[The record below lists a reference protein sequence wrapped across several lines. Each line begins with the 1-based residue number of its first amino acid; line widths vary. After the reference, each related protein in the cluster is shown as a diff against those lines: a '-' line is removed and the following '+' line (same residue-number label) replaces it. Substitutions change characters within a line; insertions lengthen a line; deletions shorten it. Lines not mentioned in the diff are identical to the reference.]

1 MPDSTL
7 EAAKRREQPEPD
19 MSSAYDD
26 QELALA
32 MYMNSLGLELRD
44 HYHDTSGEEQTLEEA
59 ADMAERATFATS
71 NQDPNLPRYYND
83 LGLILWDLYYHNE
96 CFDTLEQAIT
106 AVKKAIDLTSKTDM
120 NRVLYLDRMSYMLYD
135 RGSLKESFEAA
146 KEVVQDC
153 PENHEERY
161 ACVDWFGRVLYD
173 LTLDT
178 GSIHELEHGL
188 DTVRQSVN
196 SIPADKSYRAQ
207 CLSTLS
213 GLLHEQYGVRSGNID
228 PAEAVQI
235 ARDAIA
241 AEPEDSLERATYLYR
256 LGLLLSEIFYFTR
269 AGSDIEE
276 SVKLLRQATA
286 EYYDG
291 DTEWPSRWY
300 ALGSSLAHRS
310 IATGSPEDL
319 DESISIIRE
328 IIELLPK
335 DHERHLKISLH
346 LASLLKERY
355 IQTKAQSDFDEAI
368 RVVEI
373 NLAVAPEDHPER
385 GRAFHILGN
394 AVGER
399 FNITGSMDDLDE
411 SIKHAQN
418 AVQATPE
425 THPEFSVFIMSL
437 ASGLSDRFGRI
448 ARLADLDEAIRLCER
463 ALEETSETRLSWIPL
478 LHNMAGS
485 YRNRF
490 QRCRK
495 ISDLER
501 SIELGQTTVDRCR
514 RDDVNR
520 HLYLSGL
527 AISLKTRFRY
537 NLSMEDLDTA
547 IDLEKETLEITPT
560 DHIDH
565 ASKLHAVGISVSLRY
580 KQKNDVRDLE
590 EAINFEKRALD
601 AMDEGHYH
609 RAESLSSMG
618 IYLLLRSEITGNKDD
633 GREAARL
640 YEKAILQTQS
650 SVQDRMEAARNV
662 MYIYREQEEWQLA
675 YEAAAAAIDMIP
687 QLILRSLGNADKQE
701 LLKKVSGLSSDAAGL
716 ALQLGKGP
724 AIALDMLERGRGLLA
739 ASIDELHTNV
749 NALREEFPEL
759 ATKFVSLR
767 DQLGRDDLPQRE
779 SSSAWNQ
786 ASDKRHKAG
795 EKFDKLIAEIRGQP
809 GFEDFLL
816 PPTECK
822 IKETAECGPIIVVNT
837 SFLRCDAIIIETDQ
851 ILSVPL
857 PKFDRQDM
865 MRFVR
870 EGTLRSSLALEWLW
884 TCIASPV
891 LNALGFVK
899 TPDSVWPHVWW
910 VMTGLLS
917 KFPIHAAGEH
927 SNGRSD
933 TVLDRV
939 ISSYQNS
946 VQSIIRG
953 RKQPFKVKPLQQ
965 ALLVGMEKTP
975 GSSYLPNARNEVTTV
990 RKVCESMSIKTVEP
1004 GPVKAAITSQ
1014 LLQSEIFHYAGH
1026 AYTDG
1031 HDPAESYLCL
1041 GANKADC
1048 LTVSNLLDIN
1058 LQRQSPFLAYL
1069 SACGT
1074 GEIQYHD
1081 LADEGIHLITAFQLL
1096 GFRHVIGT
1104 LWAVMDSLC
1113 VEYARL
1119 VYEYLRYHGTSDR
1132 AVAEGLHHAAKKARD
1147 AWFEKEKNQRTLSK
1161 RVRNMAI
1168 TEGVGSGGGQEVTRN
1183 AGTRDV
1189 IACED
1194 NVEWPDWIPYVHV
1207 GV

>member
-1 MPDSTL
+1 MPDYTL
-7 EAAKRREQPEPD
+7 EAAERREQPEPD
-19 MSSAYDD
+19 MSSADDD

-32 MYMNSLGLELRD
+32 MYMNSLSLELRD

-59 ADMAERATFATS
+59 ADMAERATFVTS
-71 NQDPNLPRYYND
+71 DQDPNLPRYYND
-83 LGLILWDLYYHNE
+83 LGRILWDLYYHNE
-96 CFDTLEQAIT
+96 SFDPLEQAIT
-106 AVKKAIDLTSKTDM
+106 AVKKAIELTSKPDM
-120 NRVLYLDRMSYMLYD
+120 NRVRYLDRMSRMLYD

-153 PENHEERY
+153 PENHEKRY

-173 LTLDT
+173 LTVDT
-178 GSIHELEHGL
+178 ESIYELEQGL

-196 SIPADKSYRAQ
+196 SIPADKSYRSQ

-213 GLLHEQYGVRSGNID
+213 GLLHEQYGVRRGNVD
-228 PAEAVQI
+228 PAEAVQV

-256 LGLLLSEIFYFTR
+256 LGALLSEIFYFTR
-269 AGSDIEE
+269 AGSVIEE
-276 SVKLLRQATA
+276 SVKLHRQATG
-286 EYYDG
+286 EYYDD
-291 DTEWPSRWY
+291 DTEWASRWY

-310 IATGSPEDL
+310 IATESPEDL

-328 IIELLPK
+328 TMELLPK
-335 DHERHLKISLH
+335 DHEQHLKVSLH

-355 IQTKAQSDFDEAI
+355 IQTKAQSDLDEAI

-373 NLAVAPEDHPER
+373 NLAIAPEDHPDR

-411 SIKHAQN
+411 SINLAQN

-437 ASGLSDRFGRI
+437 ASGLSDRFSRI

-463 ALEETSETRLSWIPL
+463 ALEETAETRLSWAPL

-514 RDDVNR
+514 RDDENR

-527 AISLKTRFRY
+527 ANSLKTRFHY

-547 IDLEKETLEITPT
+547 IDLERETLEITPT

-580 KQKNDVRDLE
+580 EQKNDVKDLE
-590 EAINFEKRALD
+590 EAIDFEKRALD
-601 AMDEGHYH
+601 AMDENHYQ

-618 IYLLLRSEITGNKDD
+618 LYLLKLARVTGRDD
-633 GREAARL
+633 HTQEAAQFF
-640 YEKAILQTQS
+640 EEAISKTES
-650 SVQDRMEAARNV
+650 PVKNRIDAARGAIC
-662 MYIYREQEEWQLA
+662 IYSSRQEWELA
-675 YEAAAAAIDMIP
+675 YGAARAAVDMMP
-687 QLILRSLGNADKQE
+687 QLILRSLANADKQE
-701 LLKKVSGLSSDAAGL
+701 LSKMLGGLSSDAAGL
-716 ALQLGKGP
+716 ALELGKEP
-724 AIALDMLERGRGLLA
+724 MVALDMLERGRGLLV
-739 ASIDELHTNV
+739 ASIDDLHTDV
-749 NALREEFPEL
+749 GVLREAFPDMADRFL
-759 ATKFVSLR
+759 SLR
-767 DQLGRDDLPQRE
+767 DQLGRSDIIQRE
-779 SSSAWNQ
+779 SSSTWNQ
-786 ASDKRHKAG
+786 ASHKRHEAG
-795 EKFDKLIAEIRGQP
+795 EKFDNLVAEIRHQP

-816 PPTECK
+816 PLTESK
-822 IKETAECGPIIVVNT
+822 VKQAAQHGPIIVVNT
-837 SFLRCDAIIIETDQ
+837 SLWRCDAIVIETRQ
-851 ILSVPL
+851 IRAVPL
-857 PKFDRQDM
+857 PKFSRVDM
-865 MRFVR
+865 LRFIG

-884 TCIASPV
+884 ACIASPV
-891 LNALGFVK
+891 LDALGFTK
-899 TPDSVWPHVWW
+899 TPDSDWPHVWW
-910 VMTGLLS
+910 IMTGLLT

-927 SNGRSD
+927 SHGSSN

-939 ISSYQNS
+939 ISSYQTS
-946 VQSIIRG
+946 VQSIFRG
-953 RKQPFKVKPLQQ
+953 RQRPLGVRPLQQ
-965 ALLVGMEKTP
+965 ALLVGMDKTP
-975 GSSYLPNARNEVTTV
+975 GSSYLPNAKKEVAAV
-990 RKVCESMSIKTVEP
+990 RQVCESMEIRTVEAE
-1004 GPVKAAITSQ
+1004 PVKAVITSQ

-1026 AYTDG
+1026 GYTDG

-1041 GANKADC
+1041 EANKTDC
-1048 LTVSNLLDIN
+1048 LTVSDLLDIN
-1058 LQRQSPFLAYL
+1058 IQRQYPFLAYL

-1081 LADEGIHLITAFQLL
+1081 LVDEGIHLVTAFQLL

-1113 VEYARL
+1113 VEFARF
-1119 VYEYLRYHGTSDR
+1119 VYEHLRDHGTTDR
-1132 AVAEGLHHAAKKARD
+1132 AVAEGLHHAARKLRD
-1147 AWFEKEKNQRTLSK
+1147 KWLEKDKTERTISK
-1161 RVRNMAI
+1161 RVRNVVI
-1168 TEGVGSGGGQEVTRN
+1168 TESVGGQVDQEIISS

-1194 NVEWPDWIPYVHV
+1194 EVEWPDWIPYIHF